1 MVHHE
6 LRTPIA
12 IIKGYASTLGR
23 DDVEWDNQVIRE
35 NVAIIEDEADRLTD
49 LVEDLL
55 TASKIQAA
63 RELRLNIADTD
74 LRSIAARSVA
84 RLESQTKHPIVLSF
98 SENFPLIPGDEIR
111 LRQVIENLLTNAIKY
126 SPEDTTI
133 TLGGRFTETSVTVF
147 VRDEGAGIPKD
158 QTEKV
163 FERFYR
169 VDDQLTSRTHG
180 TGLGLY
186 LVKAIVEA
194 HGGEISVKSMVGSGS
209 TFFFTL
215 PRD

>member
-1 MVHHE
+1 MQSVFISTVHHE

-23 DDVEWDNQVIRE
+23 DDVEWDSQVIRE

-84 RLESQTKHPIVLSF
+84 RLESQSKHFIVLSF
-98 SENFPLIPGDEIR
+98 ADNFPLIPGDEIR
-111 LRQVIENLLTNAIKY
+111 FATGHRESADQRYQVFARRYDDYPWRALHRKE
-126 SPEDTTI
+126 
-133 TLGGRFTETSVTVF
+133 
-147 VRDEGAGIPKD
+147 RDRIRTRSRRRHSEG
-158 QTEKV
+158 
-163 FERFYR
+163 
-169 VDDQLTSRTHG
+169 
-180 TGLGLY
+180 
-186 LVKAIVEA
+186 
-194 HGGEISVKSMVGSGS
+194 
-209 TFFFTL
+209 
-215 PRD
+215 